1 MSQYFKISK
10 ENSIRYSKVRLDSE
24 LKNDE
29 NTLSCESLNEFAYKD
44 IQKYLTTDVITT
56 QFRSAY
62 ATNEAKITDENG
74 VDTSLTVTK
83 KTTNKGRQKR
93 YDGHYYNYK
102 SDDVYTGIYFTTGN
116 EYTYGTSTIIATH
129 TFNGDLPEFG
139 IIGQSVEIIGVG
151 TYTIDRIVYDEDV
164 DANVILVTRTHTGAE
179 VDAQIQSQYDIE
191 EYEVYEFDADF
202 SSFLNEVYITVTVSE
217 DYKRTLSQK
226 SEVIDVQ
233 TTHPNTIEIIYYN
246 DDNGGVMYSTGIQ
259 NKIRPAYY
267 FVVAV
272 PENDNDVNLTDTTSI
287 LIDSNIYGKNKFTL
301 KETSNEIMLKH
312 KMAFSSDNVIINEE
326 GYTIGGSFGVEN
338 YENTNL
344 YILDVIMNKTGV
356 NHYTDIT
363 LDAALAYKARVEALS
378 GVIDSWS
385 CLINDYDNNY

>member
-129 TFNGDLPEFG
+129 TFNGDF
-139 IIGQSVEIIGVG
+139 
-151 TYTIDRIVYDEDV
+151 TR
-164 DANVILVTRTHTGAE
+164 ILV
-179 VDAQIQSQYDIE
+179 
-191 EYEVYEFDADF
+191 
-202 SSFLNEVYITVTVSE
+202 
-217 DYKRTLSQK
+217 
-226 SEVIDVQ
+226 
-233 TTHPNTIEIIYYN
+233 
-246 DDNGGVMYSTGIQ
+246 
-259 NKIRPAYY
+259 
-267 FVVAV
+267 
-272 PENDNDVNLTDTTSI
+272 
-287 LIDSNIYGKNKFTL
+287 
-301 KETSNEIMLKH
+301 
-312 KMAFSSDNVIINEE
+312 
-326 GYTIGGSFGVEN
+326 
-338 YENTNL
+338 
-344 YILDVIMNKTGV
+344 
-356 NHYTDIT
+356 
-363 LDAALAYKARVEALS
+363 
-378 GVIDSWS
+378 
-385 CLINDYDNNY
+385 